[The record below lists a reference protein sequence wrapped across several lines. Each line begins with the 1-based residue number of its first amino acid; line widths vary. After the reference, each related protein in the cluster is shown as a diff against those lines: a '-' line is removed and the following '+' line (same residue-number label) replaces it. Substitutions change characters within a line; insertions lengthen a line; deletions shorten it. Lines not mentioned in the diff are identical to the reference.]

1 MAKRQRSEERGC
13 RSTAKRPAPERK
25 KHLYLLLDDWERGYS
40 VRRLDVD
47 DFDSDADTGLPP
59 TRFTEPPAPGEASP
73 GIPAFDTRTLAL
85 SVCSWP
91 YPGCSRDDYMLPL
104 FDSAAGKLFAFTDV
118 DAFYLGDQPPYGSKA
133 PWSWTAVEPRP
144 PFYASQVKCYAL
156 HPDGRTLF
164 VSAASRR
171 SHRSGSFSLDA
182 ERLEWTR
189 RGDWLLPFA
198 GQSYFD
204 AELEAWVG
212 LCRERDNAGRLC
224 SCDVVAPVAAG
235 ELATPPSW
243 KIGEDTL
250 FREDYSEQLRLGAK
264 LVYMGGHSKF
274 CLVELLFHKDDEH
287 LDSENKVWPP
297 RPRPRRRRV
306 LNLTTFGVKYNK
318 EGQLRTSMLQATLR
332 FWGIIESYGIL
343 ALSFQ
348 NNEHSVWPDQTMNS
362 VQLGGEA
369 SRAVAETRRWEQKAK
384 ESEAEFAQ
392 AAEASSAVQTVLN
405 TEIEEHKALKQAALS
420 ACEALEV
427 EGVHDGYVLPDD
439 DEEANAA
446 VAKLMEATEGPG
458 TMLAML
464 FEEEVVPPLP
474 SAGAEGPEP

>member
-13 RSTAKRPAPERK
+13 PGTAKRPAPERK

-40 VRRLDVD
+40 VRRMDVD
-47 DFDSDADTGLPP
+47 DFNSDDDAGTDLPP
-59 TRFTEPPAPGEASP
+59 TRFTEPPVARIEAEHERDCDSVVSHGTKIFAMQPGEASP

-91 YPGCSRDDYMLPL
+91 YPGYSRGMLPL
-104 FDSAAGKLFAFTDV
+104 FASAAGKLFAFTDV

-171 SHRSGSFSLDA
+171 SHRSGTFSLDA

-198 GQSYFD
+198 GQAYFD
-204 AELEAWVG
+204 ADLEAWVG

-243 KIGEDTL
+243 KIGEDML
-250 FREDYSEQLRLGAK
+250 FLEDYSEQLRLGAK

-287 LDSENKVWPP
+287 LGSGEDKIWPP
-297 RPRPRRRRV
+297 RPRPRRQRV
-306 LNLTTFGVKYNK
+306 VNLTTFGVKYNK
-318 EGQLRTSMLQATLR
+318 EGQLRTSMLQRGRACKMYKR
-332 FWGIIESYGIL
+332 PCDSGGSSNPMAFWL
-343 ALSFQ
+343 
-348 NNEHSVWPDQTMNS
+348 
-362 VQLGGEA
+362 
-369 SRAVAETRRWEQKAK
+369 
-384 ESEAEFAQ
+384 
-392 AAEASSAVQTVLN
+392 
-405 TEIEEHKALKQAALS
+405 
-420 ACEALEV
+420 
-427 EGVHDGYVLPDD
+427 
-439 DEEANAA
+439 
-446 VAKLMEATEGPG
+446 
-458 TMLAML
+458 
-464 FEEEVVPPLP
+464 
-474 SAGAEGPEP
+474 